1 MWSTSVLE
9 VPSFPSCG
17 LYWQG
22 WHCHTG
28 TGIFCSSLHHYLHYI
43 DHHYHLLMTKLPL
56 SHWHRYLLLHFHAG
70 HVIIIIFYWQG
81 WYDHTGTGH
90 YAHHRSDQ
98 YYHSGHVTDDH
109 HCHHHYHHKLA
120 TCNIRLT
127 LTGHCP
133 LTGLIFGINMPFFW
147 SIPLKFQHLYEEPD
161 NHQTWASCFR
171 LPKLGADWL
180 ESATMRLP
188 CLSQLSPGINHQ
200 SPTRYHQVSFTN
212 H

>member
-1 MWSTSVLE
+1 MKASFNLKGKYLQHNLTSWSFWS
-9 VPSFPSCG
+9 
-17 LYWQG
+17 
-22 WHCHTG
+22 
-28 TGIFCSSLHHYLHYI
+28 SSLSSL
-43 DHHYHLLMTKLPL
+43 DHQNYSDHDHLQTCCQPLFWKCLFLITINIIIVILRHVVNLCSGNAQFSKLQPLLTRLTL

-133 LTGLIFGINMPFFW
+133 LTGLIFGINMPF
-147 SIPLKFQHLYEEPD
+147 I
-161 NHQTWASCFR
+161 
-171 LPKLGADWL
+171 
-180 ESATMRLP
+180 
-188 CLSQLSPGINHQ
+188 SP
-200 SPTRYHQVSFTN
+200 
-212 H
+212 